1 MRHRAQKKRV
11 LRIGFCG
18 EHKLEI
24 LNAFGL
30 CLNQLQH
37 SGFYIIYSQ
46 LPPSAQVLFCIFV
59 VPHTKMLAGSQ
70 LSGGVLNH
78 D

>member
-1 MRHRAQKKRV
+1 MRCRTQKKRV

-37 SGFYIIYSQ
+37 SGFYSMYSQ
-46 LPPSAQVLFCIFV
+46 LLLNAQVIF
-59 VPHTKMLAGSQ
+59 
-70 LSGGVLNH
+70 
-78 D
+78 